1 MKSFYEKTIF
11 IIIPF
16 ILCITILLS
25 IVTFVSQLFN
35 LHFGIINFTN
45 ASVNQFFNSY
55 SGFISFATAS
65 IALLTIWL
73 TLKRLQ
79 QTKEQLDKVE
89 KQVEVSTK
97 QFELTKQSTEITL
110 FYKHRQEF
118 IKQLKESKAISF
130 IAENSGFTLEQLL
143 LQYYSDYCNKS
154 FKGFSPF
161 IKPVIIQKIK
171 NFTNEVKRSELS
183 KDTIDLMNVDLDSV
197 SKITGDF
204 TFHFYEIKLMLKGTL
219 EKSPEAF
226 IHFTSLSE
234 NDQNIFYNLSY
245 IYFSYEIIVEIL
257 SFSAEFQNE
266 FIIGTFLGNFEQLC
280 SKHGF
285 EFLLIG
291 YP

>member
-1 MKSFYEKTIF
+1 MKSYYEKTIF
-11 IIIPF
+11 I

-55 SGFISFATAS
+55 SGFISFTTAS

-79 QTKEQLDKVE
+79 QTRAQLDKME

-110 FYKHRQEF
+110 FYKHREEF
-118 IKQLKESKAISF
+118 IKQLKESKVISF
-130 IAENSGFTLEQLL
+130 IAENSGFTLIQLL
-143 LQYYSDYCNKS
+143 LQYYSDYYNKS
-154 FKGFSPF
+154 FERFSPL
-161 IKPVIIQKIK
+161 IKPVILQKIK
-171 NFTNEVKRSELS
+171 KFTDDVKKSELS
-183 KDTIDLMNVDLDSV
+183 KDSVDLMNFDLDSLT
-197 SKITGDF
+197 KITGDF
-204 TFHFYEIKLMLKGTL
+204 TFHFYEIRLVLKGTL
-219 EKSPEAF
+219 EKSPQAF

-234 NDQNIFYNLSY
+234 DEQNIFYNLFY

-280 SKHGF
+280 KKHGF
-285 EFLLIG
+285 DFLLLP
-291 YP
+291 YPS